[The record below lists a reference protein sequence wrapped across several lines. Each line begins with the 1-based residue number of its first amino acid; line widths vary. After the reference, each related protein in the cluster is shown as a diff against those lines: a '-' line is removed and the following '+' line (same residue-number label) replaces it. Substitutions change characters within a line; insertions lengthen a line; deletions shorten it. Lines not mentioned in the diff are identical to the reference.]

1 MKKRILSAILA
12 ALMLSGCLLFGACG
26 EKTPPAVTDPSVT
39 TEPSPITTEAPV
51 STEPPD
57 LCPIEEQDL
66 DGYDFLALEASFKL
80 VASYSDFICT
90 EEGGTILDNAIFKRN
105 ESVCDRLNMTIESK
119 HVIVSK
125 AGSAESYGV
134 LIRDKTSGDCNY
146 DIAILPAYDQSQI
159 SYAGANYNMNLI
171 DSIDF
176 SNEWW
181 DQKAVESLEIK
192 GMQFFTTGDFSI
204 DNFNCTIIIAFN
216 KNIAKEKNIP
226 DLYKTVNE
234 GKWTLDT
241 FKQYSSLVS
250 EDLNG
255 DEKFTDADL
264 YGSLVWDDSIYAVVN
279 AAGENCCVADDDGN
293 MVLTLGTEGV
303 IGIFKDYTDF
313 VIQSDCVLRY
323 QHTFN
328 ADGTKKFNATSPL
341 EHTLFANDQGLFL
354 FTWLGVTSHFRDME
368 TDYGILPV
376 FKYTEAQKDY
386 YCTVAPYNSRFL
398 SLPYH
403 QEDAERT
410 GVILETIGYYSQQF
424 VRPAYYDKMLY
435 GSIVRDEES
444 REMLD
449 LIYDNRV
456 FDLGYYYQPADIN
469 KNLLYLFRADNSNW
483 VSRYKALE
491 RPANLKLKQM
501 NQMFDQLAKEEK

>member
-1 MKKRILSAILA
+1 MKKRILSTALA
-12 ALMLSGCLLFGACG
+12 SIMLAGCFAFGACG
-26 EKTPPAVTDPSVT
+26 EKTPPTVTDPVVTTAAADITTEVPDT
-39 TEPSPITTEAPV
+39 TEPPIV
-51 STEPPD
+51 
-57 LCPIEEQDL
+57 CPIEEQDL
-66 DGYDFLALEASFKL
+66 EGYDFLALEASFKL

-90 EEGGTILDNAIFKRN
+90 EEGGTILDNAIFNRN
-105 ESVCDRLNMTIESK
+105 EAVCDRLNMTIESK
-119 HVIVSK
+119 HVIVGS
-125 AGSAESYGV
+125 AGSSESYGV

-181 DQKAVESLEIK
+181 DQMAVESLEIK

-204 DNFNCTIIIAFN
+204 DNFNSTIIIAFN
-216 KNIAKEKNIP
+216 KSIAKEKNIP

-241 FKQYSSLVS
+241 WKQYSSLVS

-255 DEKFTDADL
+255 DEMFTDADL

-279 AAGENCCVADDDGN
+279 AAGENCCVVGDDGN

-303 IGIFKDYTDF
+303 ISIFKDYTDF
-313 VIQSDCVLRY
+313 VIQNDCVLRY

-341 EHTLFANDQGLFL
+341 EHTLFANNQGLFL

-376 FKYTEAQKDY
+376 FKYTEAQDDY

-424 VRPAYYDKMLY
+424 VRPAFYDKMLY
-435 GSIVRDEES
+435 GTIVRDEES

-483 VSRYKALE
+483 ASRYKALE
-491 RPANLKLKQM
+491 KPANTKLKQM
-501 NQMFDQLAKEEK
+501 NKLFDDLAKEEK